1 MSTGMG
7 EPTQAH
13 PSTPTAPLTKVH
25 LVRHGEV
32 HNPTGVLYGRLPG
45 FRLSA
50 AGEQQAKVTCQFLA
64 DPTAA
69 RDVAAVIASPLERAQ
84 QTAAPIG
91 EQFGLGVGVD
101 HRLIESENIFEG
113 GVVEV
118 GPKILAHP
126 RLWPYLRNPFRPSW
140 GEDYDVIARRMLAAV
155 QDAAAQVAGREAVL
169 VSHQLPIYIA
179 RRAAE
184 GRRLW
189 HRPDRRQCALAS
201 VTTLVFA
208 EDSSG
213 GTNSSGGRRL
223 IRVDYTQPN
232 GPGKKVPGNVGA

>member
-1 MSTGMG
+1 MNTSVGAST
-7 EPTQAH
+7 AV
-13 PSTPTAPLTKVH
+13 LTKVH

-45 FRLSA
+45 FRLSE
-50 AGEQQAKVTCQFLA
+50 AGEAQAKVTCQFLA
-64 DPTAA
+64 DPGAA

-84 QTAAPIG
+84 QTARPIG
-91 EQFGLGVGVD
+91 EQFGLEVGVD
-101 HRLIESENIFEG
+101 HRLIESENVFEG

-118 GPKILAHP
+118 GPKILSHP
-126 RLWPYLRNPFRPSW
+126 HLWPHLRNPFRPSW
-140 GEDYDVIARRMLAAV
+140 GEEYTAVARRMLAAV
-155 QDAAAQVAGREAVL
+155 TDAAAQVPGRDAVL
-169 VSHQLPIYIA
+169 VSHQLPIYVA

-201 VTTLVFA
+201 VTSLVFA
-208 EDSSG
+208 EDG
-213 GTNSSGGRRL
+213 RGGRRL

-232 GPGKKVPGNVGA
+232 GPGKQVPGNVGA